1 MSTLPPAPG
10 KAGSEL
16 ASRVLSA
23 VVLAVV
29 TVGALWAGG
38 WVFAALAAVVAVL
51 ILREWM
57 AMSGPFAFRA
67 APWALMAFLAV
78 TVAMAGDEPLESL
91 GFSAL
96 VAAALLLARVTEPR
110 VAWLSLGVLYA
121 GVPAIAAVALRG
133 PDTLTFASTG
143 AVAVIFVL
151 AVVWATDTAA
161 YFSGRLIGGPK
172 LAPRFSPKKTWSGAI
187 GGAIAGVVAGCLV
200 AAAAGIGVGA
210 VLVLVAL
217 LLSVVGQ
224 VGDLAESAMKRHFGV
239 KDSGVLIPGHGG
251 IMDRV
256 DGLVAALAVAVVIG
270 LGRDWLAGGGIAEG
284 LLIW

>member
-1 MSTLPPAPG
+1 MSAPTPAPG

-16 ASRVLSA
+16 VLRVLSA
-23 VVLAVV
+23 IVLAAI

-38 WVFAALAAVVAVL
+38 WVFATLSAIAAVL

-78 TVAMAGDEPLESL
+78 TVIMARDEPLQSL

-96 VAAALLLARVTEPR
+96 VAAALMLARVSEPR
-110 VAWLSLGVLYA
+110 VAWLSVGVLYA
-121 GVPAIAAVALRG
+121 GVPAVAAVALRG
-133 PDTLTFASTG
+133 TETATFASTG

-187 GGAIAGVVAGCLV
+187 GGAAAGVVAGCIV
-200 AAAAGIGVGA
+200 AALANIGIGVT
-210 VLVLVAL
+210 LVLVAL

-256 DGLVAALAVAVVIG
+256 DGLVAALAVAAAIG
-270 LGRDWLAGGGIAEG
+270 FGRDWLAGGGIADG

>member
-1 MSTLPPAPG
+1 MSVPNPASG
-10 KAGSEL
+10 KSSSEL
-16 ASRVLSA
+16 PLRILSA
-23 VVLAVV
+23 IVLAAV
-29 TVGALWAGG
+29 TVGALWVGG
-38 WVFAALAAVVAVL
+38 LVFAALCAVAAVL

-78 TVAMAGDEPLESL
+78 TVVMAREEPLQSI
-91 GFSAL
+91 GFCAL
-96 VAAALLLARVTEPR
+96 VAAALMFARVTEPR
-110 VAWLSLGVLYA
+110 VAWLSLGVIYA
-121 GVPAIAAVALRG
+121 GVPAVAAVALRG
-133 PDTLTFASTG
+133 ADTSTFGSTG
-143 AVAVIFVL
+143 SVAVIFVL

-187 GGAIAGVVAGCLV
+187 GGAMAGVAAGCLV
-200 AAAAGIGVGA
+200 AIAADITMRAA
-210 VLVLVAL
+210 LAFVAL
-217 LLSVVGQ
+217 MLSVVGQ
-224 VGDLAESAMKRHFGV
+224 IGDLTESAMKRHFGV

-256 DGLVAALAVAVVIG
+256 DGLVAALAVAVAIG
-270 LGRDWLAGGGIAEG
+270 LGRDWLSGTGIADG

>member
-1 MSTLPPAPG
+1 MSAPTPAPG

-16 ASRVLSA
+16 ALRILSA
-23 VVLAVV
+23 VVLASV

-38 WVFAALAAVVAVL
+38 WIFAGLAAIAAVL
-51 ILREWM
+51 ILREWI

-78 TVAMAGDEPLESL
+78 TVVTARDEPLQSL

-96 VAAALLLARVTEPR
+96 VAGALMLARVTEPR
-110 VAWLSLGVLYA
+110 VAWVSLGVLYA
-121 GVPAIAAVALRG
+121 GVPAIAVVALRG
-133 PDTLTFASTG
+133 ADRLSFASTG

-187 GGAIAGVVAGCLV
+187 GGALAGVGAGCLV
-200 AAAAGIGVGA
+200 AALADVEVGFA
-210 VLVLVAL
+210 LALVAL

-256 DGLVAALAVAVVIG
+256 DGLVAALAVAFAIG
-270 LGRDWLAGGGIAEG
+270 LGRNWLAGVGIADG

>member
-1 MSTLPPAPG
+1 MSAPTPAPG

-16 ASRVLSA
+16 VLRVLSA
-23 VVLAVV
+23 IVLAAI

-38 WVFAALAAVVAVL
+38 WVFAALSAIAAVL

-78 TVAMAGDEPLESL
+78 TVIMARDEPLQSL

-96 VAAALLLARVTEPR
+96 VAAALMLARVSEPR
-110 VAWLSLGVLYA
+110 VAWLSVGVLYA
-121 GVPAIAAVALRG
+121 GVPAVAAVALRG
-133 PDTLTFASTG
+133 TETETFASTG

-187 GGAIAGVVAGCLV
+187 GGAAAGVVAGCIV
-200 AAAAGIGVGA
+200 AALANIGIGVT
-210 VLVLVAL
+210 LVLVAL

-256 DGLVAALAVAVVIG
+256 DGLVAALAVAAAIG
-270 LGRDWLAGGGIAEG
+270 FGRDWLAGGGIADG

>member
-1 MSTLPPAPG
+1 MNAPTPAPG

-16 ASRVLSA
+16 ALRVLSA
-23 VVLAVV
+23 VVLAGV

-38 WVFAALAAVVAVL
+38 WIFAALAAVAAML

-57 AMSGPFAFRA
+57 AMSGPFGFRA

-78 TVAMAGDEPLESL
+78 TVMMAREEPLQSL

-96 VAAALLLARVTEPR
+96 VAAALMLARVTEPR
-110 VAWLSLGVLYA
+110 LAWLSLGVLYA

-187 GGAIAGVVAGCLV
+187 GGALAGVIAGCVVAAL
-200 AAAAGIGVGA
+200 AGIGIGI
-210 VLVLVAL
+210 VLALVAL

-224 VGDLAESAMKRHFGV
+224 MGDLAESAMKRHFGV

-256 DGLVAALAVAVVIG
+256 DGLVAALAVAIAIG
-270 LGRDWLAGGGIAEG
+270 LGRNWLAGVGIADG

>member
-1 MSTLPPAPG
+1 MNAPTPAPG

-16 ASRVLSA
+16 ALRVLSA
-23 VVLAVV
+23 VVLAGV

-38 WVFAALAAVVAVL
+38 WIFAALAAVAAML

-57 AMSGPFAFRA
+57 AMSGPFGFRA

-78 TVAMAGDEPLESL
+78 TVMMAREEPLQSL

-96 VAAALLLARVTEPR
+96 VAAALMLARVTEPR

-187 GGAIAGVVAGCLV
+187 GGALAGVIAGCVVAAL
-200 AAAAGIGVGA
+200 AGIGIGI
-210 VLVLVAL
+210 VLALVAL

-224 VGDLAESAMKRHFGV
+224 MGDLAESAMKRHFGV

-256 DGLVAALAVAVVIG
+256 DGLVAALAVAIAIG
-270 LGRDWLAGGGIAEG
+270 LGRNWLAGVGIADG

>member
-1 MSTLPPAPG
+1 MNAPTPAPG

-16 ASRVLSA
+16 ALRVLSA
-23 VVLAVV
+23 VVLAGV

-38 WVFAALAAVVAVL
+38 WIFAALAAVAAVL

-57 AMSGPFAFRA
+57 AMSGPFTFRA

-78 TVAMAGDEPLESL
+78 TVMMAREEPLQSL

-96 VAAALLLARVTEPR
+96 VAGALMLARVTEPR

-133 PDTLTFASTG
+133 PDRLTFASTG

-187 GGAIAGVVAGCLV
+187 GGALAGVIAGCVVAALAGV
-200 AAAAGIGVGA
+200 GIGIA
-210 VLVLVAL
+210 LALVAL

-256 DGLVAALAVAVVIG
+256 DGLVAALAVAIAIG
-270 LGRDWLAGGGIAEG
+270 LGRNWLAGVGIADG

>member
-1 MSTLPPAPG
+1 MSRPTPPAG
-10 KAGSEL
+10 RQGSEL
-16 ASRVLSA
+16 LLRILSA
-23 VVLAVV
+23 IVLAAV

-38 WVFAALAAVVAVL
+38 WVFAALCAVAAVL

-78 TVAMAGDEPLESL
+78 TVVMARQEPLQSL
-91 GFSAL
+91 GFCAL
-96 VAAALLLARVTEPR
+96 VAAALMFARVTEPR
-110 VAWLSLGVLYA
+110 VAWLSLGVIYA
-121 GVPAIAAVALRG
+121 GVPAVAAVALRG
-133 PDTLTFASTG
+133 GETSTFASTG
-143 AVAVIFVL
+143 SVAVIFVL

-187 GGAIAGVVAGCLV
+187 GGAVAGVVVGCVV
-200 AAAAGIGVGA
+200 AKAANINLSV
-210 VLVLVAL
+210 VLALVAL

-224 VGDLAESAMKRHFGV
+224 IGDLAESAMKRHFGV
-239 KDSGVLIPGHGG
+239 KDSGILIPGHGG

-256 DGLVAALAVAVVIG
+256 DGLVAALAVAIAIG
-270 LGRDWLAGGGIAEG
+270 LGRDWLAGAGIADG

>member
-1 MSTLPPAPG
+1 MSAPTPAPG

-16 ASRVLSA
+16 ALRVLSA
-23 VVLAVV
+23 VVLAGV

-38 WVFAALAAVVAVL
+38 WIFAALAAVAAVL

-57 AMSGPFAFRA
+57 AMSGPFTFRA

-78 TVAMAGDEPLESL
+78 TVMMAREEPLQSL

-96 VAAALLLARVTEPR
+96 VAGALMLARVTEPR

-121 GVPAIAAVALRG
+121 GVPAIAVVALRG
-133 PDTLTFASTG
+133 PDTLSFASTG

-151 AVVWATDTAA
+151 AIVWATDTAA

-187 GGAIAGVVAGCLV
+187 GGAVAGVIAGCLV
-200 AAAAGIGVGA
+200 ATLAGFGVGFGLA
-210 VLVLVAL
+210 LVAL

-239 KDSGVLIPGHGG
+239 KDSGILIPGHGG

-256 DGLVAALAVAVVIG
+256 DGLVAALAVAIAIG
-270 LGRDWLAGGGIAEG
+270 LGRNWLAGVGIADG

>member
-1 MSTLPPAPG
+1 MSAPTPTPG

-16 ASRVLSA
+16 VLRVLSA
-23 VVLAVV
+23 IVLVAV

-38 WVFAALAAVVAVL
+38 WVFAALSAIAAVL

-78 TVAMAGDEPLESL
+78 TVMMARSEPLQSL
-91 GFSAL
+91 GFSIL
-96 VAAALLLARVTEPR
+96 VAAALMLARVTEPR
-110 VAWLSLGVLYA
+110 AVWLSAGVLYA
-121 GVPAIAAVALRG
+121 GMPAVAAVALRG
-133 PDTLTFASTG
+133 ADTATFASTG

-187 GGAIAGVVAGCLV
+187 GGAAAGVVAGCIVV
-200 AAAAGIGVGA
+200 ALANIGMSVT
-210 VLVLVAL
+210 LVLVAL

-256 DGLVAALAVAVVIG
+256 DGLVAALVVAAAIG
-270 LGRDWLAGGGIAEG
+270 FGRDWLAGGGIADG

>member
-1 MSTLPPAPG
+1 MSAPTPSPG
-10 KAGSEL
+10 KIGSEL
-16 ASRVLSA
+16 VLRLLSA
-23 VVLAVV
+23 VVLAAV

-38 WVFAALAAVVAVL
+38 WVFAALSAVAAVL

-57 AMSGPFAFRA
+57 TMSGPFALRA
-67 APWALMAFLAV
+67 APWASMAFVAV
-78 TVAMAGDEPLESL
+78 TVMMAREEPLQSL

-96 VAAALLLARVTEPR
+96 VAAALMLARVTEPR

-133 PDTLTFASTG
+133 PDTSTFASTG

-151 AVVWATDTAA
+151 AIVWATDTAA

-187 GGAIAGVVAGCLV
+187 GGAVAGVVAGQLV
-200 AAAAGIGVGA
+200 AAAAGIGVSVPLA
-210 VLVLVAL
+210 LVAL
-217 LLSVVGQ
+217 LLSAVGQ
-224 VGDLAESAMKRHFGV
+224 AGDLAESAMKRHFGV

-256 DGLVAALAVAVVIG
+256 DGLVAALAVATAIG
-270 LGRDWLAGGGIAEG
+270 LGRGWLAGVGIADG

>member
-1 MSTLPPAPG
+1 MSAPTPAPG

-16 ASRVLSA
+16 VLRVLSA
-23 VVLAVV
+23 IVLAAI

-38 WVFAALAAVVAVL
+38 WVFAALSAIAAVL

-78 TVAMAGDEPLESL
+78 TVIMARDEPLQSL

-96 VAAALLLARVTEPR
+96 VAAALMLARVSEPR
-110 VAWLSLGVLYA
+110 VAWLSVGVLYA
-121 GVPAIAAVALRG
+121 GVPAVAAVALRG
-133 PDTLTFASTG
+133 TETETFASTG

-187 GGAIAGVVAGCLV
+187 GGAAAGVVAGCIV
-200 AAAAGIGVGA
+200 AALANIGIGVT
-210 VLVLVAL
+210 LVLVAL

-256 DGLVAALAVAVVIG
+256 DGLVAALAVAAAIG
-270 LGRDWLAGGGIAEG
+270 LGRDWLAGGGIADG

>member
-1 MSTLPPAPG
+1 MSAPTPAPR
-10 KAGSEL
+10 KVGSEL
-16 ASRVLSA
+16 VLRLLSA
-23 VVLAVV
+23 IVLAAV

-38 WVFAALAAVVAVL
+38 WVFAALSAVAAVL

-57 AMSGPFAFRA
+57 TMSGPFAFRA
-67 APWALMAFLAV
+67 APWALMAFIAV
-78 TVAMAGDEPLESL
+78 TVMMAREEPLQSL

-96 VAAALLLARVTEPR
+96 VAAALMLARVTEPR

-121 GVPAIAAVALRG
+121 GVPAIAAIALRG
-133 PDTLTFASTG
+133 ADKSTFASTG

-187 GGAIAGVVAGCLV
+187 GGAVAGVVAGCLV
-200 AAAAGIGVGA
+200 AAAAGVGVSVPQA
-210 VLVLVAL
+210 LVAL

-224 VGDLAESAMKRHFGV
+224 GGDLAESAMKRHFGV

-256 DGLVAALAVAVVIG
+256 DGLVAALVVAAAIG
-270 LGRDWLAGGGIAEG
+270 LGRDWLAGVGIADG

>member
-1 MSTLPPAPG
+1 MSAPTPRSG

-16 ASRVLSA
+16 ALRLLSA
-23 VVLAVV
+23 LVLVAAAL
-29 TVGALWAGG
+29 GALWAGG
-38 WVFAALAAVVAVL
+38 WVFAALAAAAAVL

-67 APWALMAFLAV
+67 APWALMAFLVV
-78 TVAMAGDEPLESL
+78 TVVMARQDPLQSL

-96 VAAALLLARVTEPR
+96 IAAALMLARVSEPR
-110 VAWLSLGVLYA
+110 VAWLSLGILYA

-133 PDTLTFASTG
+133 AETLTFASTG
-143 AVAVIFVL
+143 AVAMFFVF
-151 AVVWATDTAA
+151 AVVWTTDTAA

-187 GGAIAGVVAGCLV
+187 GGTLAGVVAGLAVV
-200 AAAAGIGVGA
+200 AGAGIGVGLPLA
-210 VLVLVAL
+210 LVAF
-217 LLSVVGQ
+217 LLSAVGQ

-239 KDSGVLIPGHGG
+239 KDSGTLIPGHGG

-256 DGLVAALAVAVVIG
+256 DGLVAALVVAAAIG
-270 LGRDWLAGGGIAEG
+270 LGRDWLQGGGIADG

>member
-1 MSTLPPAPG
+1 MSVPSPAPG
-10 KAGSEL
+10 KSSSEL
-16 ASRVLSA
+16 ALRVLSA
-23 VVLAVV
+23 IVLVAV

-38 WVFAALAAVVAVL
+38 WVFAVLCAVAAVL

-78 TVAMAGDEPLESL
+78 TVVMAREEPLQSL
-91 GFSAL
+91 GFCAL
-96 VAAALLLARVTEPR
+96 VAAVLMLARVTEPR
-110 VAWLSLGVLYA
+110 VAWLSMGLIYA
-121 GVPAIAAVALRG
+121 GIPGVAAVALRG
-133 PDTLTFASTG
+133 ADTSTFASTG
-143 AVAVIFVL
+143 SVAVIFVL

-161 YFSGRLIGGPK
+161 YFAGRLIGGPK

-187 GGAIAGVVAGCLV
+187 GGAVAGVISGCLV
-200 AAAAGIGVGA
+200 ATVANIGLTA
-210 VLVLVAL
+210 PLVLIAF

-224 VGDLAESAMKRHFGV
+224 IGDLAESAMKRHFGV

-256 DGLVAALAVAVVIG
+256 DGLVAALAVAVAIG
-270 LGRDWLAGGGIAEG
+270 LGRDWLSGSGIADG

>member
-1 MSTLPPAPG
+1 MSAPTPTPG
-10 KAGSEL
+10 KGGSEL
-16 ASRVLSA
+16 ILRLLSA
-23 VVLAVV
+23 VVLVAAAVA
-29 TVGALWAGG
+29 ALWAGG
-38 WVFAALAAVVAVL
+38 WVFASFAAAAAVL

-67 APWALMAFLAV
+67 APWALMAF
-78 TVAMAGDEPLESL
+78 VAISVIMAREEPLQSL
-91 GFSAL
+91 SFSVL
-96 VAAALLLARVTEPR
+96 VAAVLLLARVTEPR
-110 VAWLSLGVLYA
+110 VAWVSAGLIYA
-121 GVPAIAAVALRG
+121 AVPAIAAVALRG
-133 PDTLTFASTG
+133 PDTLTFASIG
-143 AVAVIFVL
+143 SVAVVFVF

-187 GGAIAGVVAGCLV
+187 GGALAGVVVGCLV
-200 AAAAGIGVGA
+200 AAAAGVSA
-210 VLVLVAL
+210 SLMLVLIAL

-239 KDSGVLIPGHGG
+239 KDSGRLIPGHGG

-256 DGLVAALAVAVVIG
+256 DGLVAALAVAAAIG
-270 LGRDWLAGGGIAEG
+270 LGRDWFTGGGIATG

>member
-1 MSTLPPAPG
+1 MSAPTPAPG

-16 ASRVLSA
+16 ALRVLSA
-23 VVLAVV
+23 IVLAVV

-38 WVFAALAAVVAVL
+38 WVFAALSAVVAVL

-78 TVAMAGDEPLESL
+78 TVVMAGGEPLESL

-96 VAAALLLARVTEPR
+96 VAAALMLARVTEPR

-187 GGAIAGVVAGCLV
+187 GGAVAGVVAGCLV
-200 AAAAGIGVGA
+200 AAVADIGVGA
-210 VLVLVAL
+210 ALALVAL
-217 LLSVVGQ
+217 LLSIVGQ

-270 LGRDWLAGGGIAEG
+270 LGRDWLAGVGIAEG

>member
-1 MSTLPPAPG
+1 MSAPSPSPG

-16 ASRVLSA
+16 ALRALSA
-23 VVLAVV
+23 VVLVGV

-38 WVFAALAAVVAVL
+38 WVFAALAAAASVL
-51 ILREWM
+51 ILREWIG
-57 AMSGPFAFRA
+57 MSGPFAFRA

-78 TVAMAGDEPLESL
+78 TVVMAREEPLQSL

-96 VAAALLLARVTEPR
+96 VAAALMLARVTEPR
-110 VAWLSLGVLYA
+110 VAWLSLGILYA
-121 GVPAIAAVALRG
+121 GVPAIAVVALRG
-133 PDTLTFASTG
+133 ADSMTFASTG
-143 AVAVIFVL
+143 AVAVIFVF

-161 YFSGRLIGGPK
+161 YFSGRIIGGPK

-187 GGAIAGVVAGCLV
+187 GGAIAGIIAGCLV
-200 AAAAGIGVGA
+200 AAVAGVGVGIRLA
-210 VLVLVAL
+210 LVAL

-224 VGDLAESAMKRHFGV
+224 IGDLAESAMKRHFGV

-256 DGLVAALAVAVVIG
+256 DGLVAALAVAVAIG
-270 LGRDWLAGGGIAEG
+270 LGRNWLTGIGIADG

>member
-38 WVFAALAAVVAVL
+38 WVFAALSAVVAVL

-217 LLSVVGQ
+217 LLSIVGQ

>member
-1 MSTLPPAPG
+1 MSAPTPGSG

-16 ASRVLSA
+16 ALRLLSA
-23 VVLAVV
+23 LVLVAG
-29 TVGALWAGG
+29 TLAALWAGS
-38 WVFAALAAVVAVL
+38 WVFAALAAAAAVL

-57 AMSGPFAFRA
+57 AMSGPFSFRA
-67 APWALMAFLAV
+67 APWALMAFVAI
-78 TVAMAGDEPLESL
+78 TVVMARQEPLQSL

-96 VAAALLLARVTEPR
+96 VAAVLLLARVSEPR
-110 VAWLSLGVLYA
+110 VAWLSLGILYSA
-121 GVPAIAAVALRG
+121 VPAIAAVALRG
-133 PDTLTFASTG
+133 ADTLTFSSTG
-143 AVAVIFVL
+143 AVAMFFVL

-187 GGAIAGVVAGCLV
+187 GGA
-200 AAAAGIGVGA
+200 AAGIVVGLAVVAATGISVGA
-210 VLVLVAL
+210 PLALVAL
-217 LLSVVGQ
+217 LLSAVGQ

-239 KDSGVLIPGHGG
+239 KDSGTLIPGHGG

-256 DGLVAALAVAVVIG
+256 DGLVAALVVAATIG
-270 LGRDWLAGGGIAEG
+270 LARDWLQGGGIAES

>member
-1 MSTLPPAPG
+1 MSAPTPAPG

-16 ASRVLSA
+16 ILRVLSA
-23 VVLAVV
+23 IVLAAL
-29 TVGALWAGG
+29 TVGTLWAGG
-38 WVFAALAAVVAVL
+38 WVFAALSAVAAVL

-78 TVAMAGDEPLESL
+78 TVMMAREQPLQSL
-91 GFSAL
+91 AFSAL
-96 VAAALLLARVTEPR
+96 VAAALMLARVTEPR

-121 GVPAIAAVALRG
+121 GVPAIAVVALRG
-133 PDTLTFASTG
+133 ADTQTFASTG

-187 GGAIAGVVAGCLV
+187 GGAVAGVIAGSLVVVAANIGFSVPV
-200 AAAAGIGVGA
+200 A
-210 VLVLVAL
+210 LVAL

-224 VGDLAESAMKRHFGV
+224 AGDLAESAMKRHFGV

-256 DGLVAALAVAVVIG
+256 DGLVAALAVAAAIG
-270 LGRDWLAGGGIAEG
+270 LGRDWLAGVGIAGG

>member
-187 GGAIAGVVAGCLV
+187 GGAVAGVVAGCLV

-210 VLVLVAL
+210 ALVLVAL
-217 LLSVVGQ
+217 LLSIVGQ

>member
-1 MSTLPPAPG
+1 MSAPTPAPG

-23 VVLAVV
+23 VVLAAV

-38 WVFAALAAVVAVL
+38 WVFAALSAVAAVL

-57 AMSGPFAFRA
+57 AMSGPFGFRA
-67 APWALMAFLAV
+67 APWALMAFLVV
-78 TVAMAGDEPLESL
+78 TVIMAREEPLQSL

-96 VAAALLLARVTEPR
+96 VAAALMLARVTEPR

-133 PDTLTFASTG
+133 SDTLTFASTG

-187 GGAIAGVVAGCLV
+187 GGAVAGVIAGCLV
-200 AAAAGIGVGA
+200 AVIAGVGFGVA
-210 VLVLVAL
+210 LPIVAL

-256 DGLVAALAVAVVIG
+256 DGLVAALAVAVAIG
-270 LGRDWLAGGGIAEG
+270 LGRNWLAGVGIADG

>member
-38 WVFAALAAVVAVL
+38 WVFAALSAVVAVL

-187 GGAIAGVVAGCLV
+187 GGAVAGVVAGCLV

-210 VLVLVAL
+210 ALVLVAL